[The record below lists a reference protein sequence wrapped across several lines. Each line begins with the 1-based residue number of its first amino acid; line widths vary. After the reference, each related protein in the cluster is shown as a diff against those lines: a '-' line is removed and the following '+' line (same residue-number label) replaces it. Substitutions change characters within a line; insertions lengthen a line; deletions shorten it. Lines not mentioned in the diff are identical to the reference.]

1 MTEEL
6 DTTLDLPHAPEA
18 EAAALCLM
26 IEYPKRFIGF
36 AHEAQISEDYFHSA
50 GNRALWT
57 MIGSRISAGKFVD
70 PTSLR
75 EAIAD
80 EKPKG
85 LTIANFSDVL
95 LTEFDPAAWHSY
107 VDTLRD
113 RYARRAAIMAGK
125 SVKDENLD
133 GQAAVAAL
141 SRAVEAAR
149 SALAGT
155 SAVMDAKT
163 SVSAFIDALTERF
176 HSGDI
181 PGLSTGIDCLDE
193 MTGGMRKGELW
204 VIGAKTSRG
213 KSVLMLQIAAA
224 VLQAKKRVAVF
235 SLEMSADEI
244 VGRLISCGG
253 RIPINQILN
262 PRSVSKYY
270 QDQIATKA
278 KELSTTGLLICD
290 KADLSI
296 ETISG
301 HCQRLSDTGGLDL
314 VIIDYLQLVSS
325 PRIKGQNR
333 EQEVATISRG
343 CKQLAK
349 RLKCPVITATQLNE
363 QGQAR
368 ESRAIEQD
376 ADAVFF
382 IVGDGENEKLIAWKS
397 RNGKRNEELSSRLDG
412 LHQKF
417 SFSKTN

>member
-1 MTEEL
+1 MTDEL
-6 DTTLDLPHAPEA
+6 DTTTELPHAPAA
-18 EAAALCLM
+18 EAATLCLM
-26 IEYPKRFIGF
+26 IEYPKKYISYANEAKIG
-36 AHEAQISEDYFHSA
+36 EEYFHVA
-50 GNRALWT
+50 ANRSLWAL
-57 MIGSRISAGKFVD
+57 IASRGTSGKFID

-85 LTIANFSDVL
+85 LTLSTFSDIL
-95 LTEFDPAAWHSY
+95 LTEFHAGAWHSY

-113 RYARRAAIMAGK
+113 RFARRKAILAGK
-125 SVKDENLD
+125 LVKDENLD
-133 GQAAVAAL
+133 GQAAISAL
-141 SRAVEAAR
+141 SSAVDAAR
-149 SALAGT
+149 NALAGT
-155 SAVMDAKT
+155 SAVLDAKT
-163 SVSAFIDALTERF
+163 SVNAFLDALTERF
-176 HSGDI
+176 QSGDI
-181 PGLSTGIDCLDE
+181 PGLSTGIDLIDE
-193 MTGGMRKGELW
+193 ITGGMRKGELW
-204 VIGAKTSRG
+204 VVGAKTSRG
-213 KSVLMLQIAAA
+213 KSVLMLQIAAD
-224 VLQAKKRVAVF
+224 VLRSGKRVAIF

-244 VGRLISCGG
+244 VGRIISCGG
-253 RIPINQILN
+253 KIPINQILN
-262 PRSVSKYY
+262 PRTVSKYY
-270 QDQIATKA
+270 QDQISEKA
-278 KELSTTGLLICD
+278 KSLAKTGLLICD

-349 RLKCPVITATQLNE
+349 RLRCPVITATQLNE

-382 IVGDGENEKLIAWKS
+382 ITGDAENERLIAWKS
-397 RNGKRNEELSSRLDG
+397 RNGKRNEELVSRLDG

-417 SFSKTN
+417 TFTKPS